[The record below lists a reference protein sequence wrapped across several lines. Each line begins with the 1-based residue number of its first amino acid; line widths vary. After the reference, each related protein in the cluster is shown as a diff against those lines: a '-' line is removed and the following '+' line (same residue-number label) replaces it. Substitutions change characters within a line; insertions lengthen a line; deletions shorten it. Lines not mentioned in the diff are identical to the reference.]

1 MAMTSINEVKF
12 GSINDKRYYGSA
24 GIASLPFGHYLLKK
38 LENIKNPSRK
48 FIL

>member
-12 GSINDKRYYGSA
+12 GSINDKKYYGSD
-24 GIASLPFGHYLLKK
+24 GIVSLHFGHYLLKK